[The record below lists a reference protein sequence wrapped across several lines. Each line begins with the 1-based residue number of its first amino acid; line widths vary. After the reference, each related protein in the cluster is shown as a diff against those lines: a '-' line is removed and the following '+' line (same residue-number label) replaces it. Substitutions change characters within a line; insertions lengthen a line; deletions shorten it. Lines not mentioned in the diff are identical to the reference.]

1 MKVIKEAW
9 SIVQNMNNYVLT
21 AYTDRT
27 PFYDQVKG
35 FDSEDSER
43 PKTFSK
49 IFCNNLYFLIF
60 AQTFCDLKSFSKDL
74 KLAGNAKPNLTV
86 SLANLTVR

>member
-27 PFYDQVKG
+27 PFYDQVK
-35 FDSEDSER
+35 DLDSER
-43 PKTFSK
+43 PKTSSK
-49 IFCNNLYFLIF
+49 IFYNNLYFLIV
-60 AQTFCDLKSFSKDL
+60 AQTFCDLKSFSRDL